1 MKPICLLLCFL
12 IHLVC
17 LGNDVDK
24 ELGEIQE
31 ALAEN
36 RISDAGRL
44 LEAYKKAY
52 INAKDY
58 LNLSYFIPYTGYVA
72 DKRGLNGIIA
82 AEESLNFIENQ
93 TQNPRVLRQAHLEIH
108 TYYVEAGKYQLAYEA
123 NERALEYTF
132 LIQDFKPAEW
142 AVIESNLGVIS
153 NYLGKPDQAK
163 YHTFRAMEGYNQ
175 DPNPP
180 KENIFNLYNDIGVRY
195 WYEAKWDSAEYFW
208 LKGIDYLAEMDTTPT
223 NLYYRKAMIN
233 NNLAAIYDVKGN
245 PQESIRRVKMSI
257 SLIQHFLE
265 NAKDDPRYN
274 RAMTSLFY
282 GSANL
287 AAVLK
292 SVGNYQQ
299 ALQIHEFTLV
309 QKQKRFNPG
318 HPEIIE
324 TLIHVGQ
331 AHNSLKNYD
340 QAKAQLFEALEYL
353 EALEGEYFIQAGDAH
368 YTLGLIYESEKKFPE
383 ARKHFLIAKENY
395 QNGFKG
401 KYDYMYLDFLVNA
414 SQFFA
419 ISGESDLAY
428 TFANEG
434 LNYISEIDGINSISG
449 INQVLNMGQVAY
461 SLGDYPDSKKYADE
475 SENLFNILLERASG
489 NMDSIRIEF
498 EKPKAILLKVKASY
512 QLEQDRSIPF
522 LESNIQLLEQAKA
535 IMEKRKAT
543 LSDAEDLAVWVLQGE
558 DINQYLIK
566 LKLEVLEQTQNNG
579 LITEILAIKESGVYN
594 KIRSQLQQT
603 KAIEFGGV
611 PNEILAEERRL
622 RLSLTEVFE
631 EEAAVSTYISLTEE
645 WENLMQQLKSS
656 YPLYYQTRFAG
667 VSQEDIFLPADLQ
680 AVRYFFVGDELK
692 AVVFAKGKQYLYNLE
707 IKNSLI
713 QTLMENWDEPK
724 VVCEISHRLYRQLWL
739 PFGHLLEDER
749 VLIIPDGDL
758 FNLSFEM
765 LTTEPISSFREFSQ
779 KSLLAKHNI
788 YYDISLWLSSPSGTR
803 KFNANYVAFT
813 PGFVD
818 SMKEKYL
825 GLIQDS
831 LYLDK
836 AYLSL
841 LPQPF
846 TLNLAEKAAKLFG
859 GKNYAMEA
867 STPEVFRSHAGKNKI
882 IHIGTHAES
891 DNLSPAYSRLIF
903 AKPSKPDPSIEENS
917 IYAYEIYNTDMS
929 AYLTVLTACETGK
942 PVYQPGEGMVSL
954 SHAFQYAGS
963 ESLLTSLWKV
973 DEKSSMEI
981 TEYFLEYL
989 SEGMPKDKALKESK
1003 LKYLSTAKGRT
1014 LSPQYWA
1021 GLILLGD
1028 VEPISDLGKSYHW
1041 IYWIFAILL
1050 FSTLLFL
1057 FVKYKSKFL

>member
-1 MKPICLLLCFL
+1 MKPFCLLFCFL
-12 IHLVC
+12 LHFAC

-24 ELGEIQE
+24 ELGEIQQ

-36 RISDAGRL
+36 RVSDAHQL
-44 LEAYKKAY
+44 LETYTNSY
-52 INAKDY
+52 IQAKDF

-72 DKRGLNGIIA
+72 DKRGLNGISSVD
-82 AEESLNFIENQ
+82 ELLDFIH
-93 TQNPRVLRQAHLEIH
+93 TQSQDPRVLRQAHLEIH

-132 LIQDFKPAEW
+132 LIQDHKPAEW

-208 LKGIDYLAEMDTTPT
+208 LKGIDHLNTMDSTPT
-223 NLYYRKAMIN
+223 NLFFRKAMIN
-233 NNLAAIYDVKGN
+233 NNLAAVYDVKGN

-257 SLIQHFLE
+257 SLNQYFLE

-299 ALQIHEFTLV
+299 ALQIHEYTLTE
-309 QKQKRFNPG
+309 KQKRFNSG

-331 AHNSLKNYD
+331 AHNSLKNYE
-340 QAKAQLFEALEYL
+340 QAKTRLIEALKYL
-353 EALEGEYFIQAGDAH
+353 EALEGEYFLQAADAH
-368 YTLGLIYESEKKFPE
+368 YTLGLVFESEKNFPE
-383 ARKHFLIAKENY
+383 AKKHFLLSKQNY
-395 QNGFKG
+395 QDAFKG

-419 ISGESDLAY
+419 SIGEADLAY
-428 TFANEG
+428 SFAKEG
-434 LNYISEIDGINSISG
+434 LNYISKIDGINSISG
-449 INQVLNMGQVAY
+449 INQVLNMGLVAY
-461 SLGDYPDSKKYADE
+461 NLGDYTDSKKYAEE
-475 SENLFNILLERASG
+475 SENLFGVLLERASG
-489 NMDSIRIEF
+489 NVDSIRIEF
-498 EKPKAILLKVKASY
+498 EKPRAILLKVKTNY
-512 QLEQDRSIPF
+512 QLEQDRPIGF
-522 LESNIQLLEQAKA
+522 LESNIQLLEQAIS
-535 IMEKRKAT
+535 IMDKRKTT

-558 DINQYLIK
+558 EINDYLIK
-566 LKLEVLEQTQNNG
+566 LKMELLEQTQNNG
-579 LITEILAIKESGVYN
+579 LITEILAIQESGIYN
-594 KIRSQLQQT
+594 KIRSQLQQA
-603 KAIEFGGV
+603 KASEFGGV
-611 PNEILAEERRL
+611 PSEILEEERRL
-622 RLSLTEVFE
+622 RSGFAEIFE
-631 EEAAVSTYISLTEE
+631 EAEAVSAYISLNEE
-645 WENLMQQLKSS
+645 WENLMQLLKSK
-656 YPLYYQTRFAG
+656 YPIYYQTRFAG
-667 VSQEDIFLPADLQ
+667 VSPEEIDLPEDLQ
-680 AVRYFFVGDELK
+680 AVRFFFVEEDLK
-692 AVVFAKGKQYLYNLE
+692 AVVFAKGKPHLFNLE
-707 IKNSLI
+707 HKKSLI
-713 QTLMENWDEPK
+713 QTLMDNWDEPK
-724 VVCEISHRLYRQLWL
+724 VVGEISHLLYQQLWQ
-739 PFGHLLEDER
+739 PFEHLLEDER
-749 VLIIPDGDL
+749 VLIIPDGEL

-765 LTTEPISSFREFSQ
+765 LATAPISSFSEFSH
-779 KSLLAKHNI
+779 KSLLARHHI
-788 YYDISLWLSSPSGTR
+788 YYNISLWLSSRQDKR
-803 KFNANYVAFT
+803 KFSANYVAFT

-825 GLIQDS
+825 GLIKDS

-846 TLNLAEKAAKLFG
+846 TLTLAEKAAKLFG
-859 GKNYAMEA
+859 GKNYSMEA
-867 STPEVFRSHAGKNKI
+867 STPEVFRSQAGKNKI

-891 DNLSPAYSRLIF
+891 NNLSPAYSRLIF
-903 AKPSKPDPSIEENS
+903 AKPAKPDPSIEENS

-942 PVYQPGEGMVSL
+942 PVYQPGEGMISL
-954 SHAFQYAGS
+954 SHAFQYSGS
-963 ESLLTSLWKV
+963 ESLLTSLWKI
-973 DEKSSMEI
+973 DEKASMEI
-981 TEYFLEYL
+981 TGFFLQNIKSGL
-989 SEGMPKDKALKESK
+989 PKDKALQLAK
-1003 LKYLSTAKGRT
+1003 LEYLETAKGRT

-1021 GLILLGD
+1021 GLVLIGDPGAIEGLGNKSSWVFWIAGLLILLVAFYG
-1028 VEPISDLGKSYHW
+1028 ITNLRTRNS
-1041 IYWIFAILL
+1041 
-1050 FSTLLFL
+1050 
-1057 FVKYKSKFL
+1057 